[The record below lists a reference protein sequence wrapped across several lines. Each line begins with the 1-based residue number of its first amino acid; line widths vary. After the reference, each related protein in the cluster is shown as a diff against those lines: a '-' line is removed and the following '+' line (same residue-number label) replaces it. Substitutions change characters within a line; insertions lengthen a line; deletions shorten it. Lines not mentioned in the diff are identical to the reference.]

1 VSYPEIYHKT
11 TEEGQERSI
20 SVCRL
25 LDEGGLVFLAVSDG
39 KLYQRGSAIVQDVV
53 KTGFELGYEG
63 GETVSEVNFSP

>member
-1 VSYPEIYHKT
+1 
-11 TEEGQERSI
+11 
-20 SVCRL
+20 VCRL